1 MKKQFLSFVMML
13 ALVIVAGTAMAQ
25 TPTPGSNNYPYMGGT
40 YSYTL
45 KDIVV
50 DATGDAK
57 ITHAQ
62 TGWTIVDVQGA
73 GANTVY
79 TPGTAIEITAGAP
92 RTLEFKIKFADSG
105 ATTGK
110 LTVTVKDGNGCDN
123 FIELLITP
131 QAKPTIEL
139 AIVGSVIDLCQEK
152 KDAPLTDNKDAVT
165 DGGTA
170 NTNTFTF
177 AVTPTIDHVADD
189 AKYSYEY
196 TISIDNLVSTFTQ
209 GFTISPAAGTITHTD
224 VTAPVTDTY
233 TITFVSKS
241 GIAPQDVKAALSNA
255 KLTVPTTSGTVEAT
269 GTYSAQ
275 DDKVIIKSIP
285 AIGSFTIE

>member
-13 ALVIVAGTAMAQ
+13 ALVVVAGIAMAQ
-25 TPTPGSNNYPYMGGT
+25 TPGTNNYPYMGGT

-45 KDIVV
+45 GGIVV
-50 DATGDAK
+50 NATGDAK

-79 TPGTAIEITAGAP
+79 TPGTAIAITSGAP
-92 RTLEFKIKFADSG
+92 RTLAFKIKFADSG

-110 LTVTVKDGNGCDN
+110 LTVTVTDGNGCNN

-131 QAKPTIEL
+131 QAKPTLEL
-139 AIVGSVIDLCQEK
+139 AIAGSVVDLCQDK

-177 AVTPTIDHVADD
+177 DVTPTIENVATG
-189 AKYSYEY
+189 ATYSYEY
-196 TISIDNLVSTFTQ
+196 AISIDDLVSTFTQ
-209 GFTISPAAGTITHTD
+209 GFTISPAAGTITHTN

-241 GIAPQDVKAALSNA
+241 GITPQDVNAALSSA

-275 DDKVIIKSIP
+275 NDKVIIKSIP
-285 AIGSFTIE
+285 SIGSFTIE

>member
-25 TPTPGSNNYPYMGGT
+25 TPGTNNYPYMGGT

-45 KDIVV
+45 GDIVV
-50 DATGDAK
+50 NATGDAK

-73 GANTVY
+73 GANTIY
-79 TPGTAIEITAGAP
+79 TPGTAIAITSGAP
-92 RTLEFKIKFADSG
+92 RTLAFKIKFADSG

-110 LTVTVKDGNGCDN
+110 LTVTVTDGNGCNN

-131 QAKPTIEL
+131 QAKPTLEL
-139 AIVGSVIDLCQEK
+139 AIAGSVVDLCQER

-177 AVTPTIDHVADD
+177 DVTPTIENVATG
-189 AKYSYEY
+189 ATYSYEY
-196 TISIDNLVSTFTQ
+196 AISIDDLVSTFTQ
-209 GFTISPAAGTITHTD
+209 GFTISPAAGTITHTN

-241 GIAPQDVKAALSNA
+241 GISPQDVNAALSNA

-285 AIGSFTIE
+285 SIGSFTIE